1 MAVQMDT
8 SKQKDEKIRQLEKT
22 LEQYKGKL
30 DVYEREENMR
40 RYCPPQ
46 ISQMSS
52 SQGALTAQNVCP
64 SPTYPNYGHSYVD
77 HSAIQGSTANVAD
90 HQQWTAAGTNSRN
103 SSRRPKGACYSCG
116 QMGHF
121 QRNCPTRLVR
131 ATGTSIAKSGNESY
145 MEIIVPGHKAACL
158 LDTGCEKSMLPGKLA
173 YGMQLKPTDLSVH
186 AANGAKIPIKGT
198 VRMQFDLEG
207 MPLEAEFLVSDAVD
221 EMMLGIDWLTENAC
235 QWKFDERAIVIAG
248 RQITLH
254 SRPSRALIRRIY
266 VEQPVVLP
274 PRSVT
279 NVPVRMAWNSFR
291 VPATE
296 WLMEPK
302 QLNSGV
308 YLARML
314 LPEKET
320 SAAVRVV
327 NVSPRPYMFGESA
340 CLGEVRPATLLDPVS
355 SLAGEGDRPICTG
368 HNSDTSGR
376 EADRPLWQGDRPLGP
391 VTEGHV
397 INDNNQNLSDYLQPV
412 IASLPSEL
420 SPDERVAAI
429 QLIHDNSDIF
439 SKSEFDLGR
448 CDLVHHRIDT

>member
-1 MAVQMDT
+1 
-8 SKQKDEKIRQLEKT
+8 
-22 LEQYKGKL
+22 
-30 DVYEREENMR
+30 
-40 RYCPPQ
+40 
-46 ISQMSS
+46 
-52 SQGALTAQNVCP
+52 
-64 SPTYPNYGHSYVD
+64 
-77 HSAIQGSTANVAD
+77 
-90 HQQWTAAGTNSRN
+90 
-103 SSRRPKGACYSCG
+103 
-116 QMGHF
+116 
-121 QRNCPTRLVR
+121 
-131 ATGTSIAKSGNESY
+131 
-145 MEIIVPGHKAACL
+145 MEIIVSGHKAACL

-207 MPLEAEFLVSDAVD
+207 MPLEAELLVSDVID

-266 VEQPVVLP
+266 VEQPAVLP

-279 NVPVRMAWNSFR
+279 DVPVRMAWNSFR

-296 WLMEPK
+296 WLIEPK

-314 LPEKET
+314 LSEKET

-340 CLGEVRPATLLDPVS
+340 CLGEARPATLLDPVS
-355 SLAGEGDRPICTG
+355 SLAGEADRPICTG

-376 EADRPLWQGDRPLGP
+376 EDDRPLTGRPATRAG
-391 VTEGHV
+391 
-397 INDNNQNLSDYLQPV
+397 Y
-412 IASLPSEL
+412 
-420 SPDERVAAI
+420 
-429 QLIHDNSDIF
+429 
-439 SKSEFDLGR
+439 
-448 CDLVHHRIDT
+448 